1 MIYLDSAATT
11 PVCEASAAAVAD
23 ALQHRFG
30 NPSSGHFLG
39 VEAKNQLDRD
49 RAVIAAKLGCDK
61 DELFF
66 TSGGTEANNLAV
78 FGAVEAAKKYRGKK
92 RIVVSA
98 IEHASVYESAKKLEN
113 AGYEVVW
120 LQPDRHGN
128 ITPAD
133 LAAAIDENTVLV
145 SMMYINNELGSIL
158 PVSAVKGMIAAKQ
171 SPALF
176 HCDCVQAFCKI
187 PLRVHELG
195 ADLVSVSAH
204 KVFGPKG
211 VGALYVRK
219 GVRILPQHIG
229 GEQEQGLR
237 PGTQASALI
246 AGFAAAVDAYDTA
259 DTAQRLKALNTY
271 AREALKHIECVV
283 LNSDEKA
290 HESILNFSLK
300 GFRSEVILNYL
311 SGEKICVSAG
321 SACAGGKKSHVLA
334 AISTDAAITDSA
346 IRLSFSPHN
355 TTEEIDILVQALRRA
370 VATLAH

>member
-23 ALQHRFG
+23 VLQHCFG

-39 VEAKNQLDRD
+39 VQARRRVEQD
-49 RAVIAAKLGCDK
+49 RAVIAAKLGCAK
-61 DELFF
+61 EELFF

-78 FGAVEAAKKYRGKK
+78 FGTVEAAKKYRTKK

-113 AGYEVVW
+113 AGYEVIW

-128 ITPAD
+128 IAPAD
-133 LAAAIDENTVLV
+133 LAAAIDENTILV
-145 SMMYINNELGSIL
+145 SMMLVNNELGSVL
-158 PVSAVKGMIAAKQ
+158 PAAAVKGIIAAKK

-176 HCDCVQAFCKI
+176 HCDCVQAFCKMPFSVKSI
-187 PLRVHELG
+187 G

-211 VGALYVRK
+211 VGALYVRR

-229 GEQEQGLR
+229 GEQEKGLR
-237 PGTQASALI
+237 PGTEASALI

-259 DTAQRLKALNTY
+259 GAAKQIKHINSY
-271 AREALKHIECVV
+271 ARQALGSIACVEF
-283 LNSDEKA
+283 NSDEQA
-290 HESILNFSLK
+290 SESILNISLK

-311 SGEKICVSAG
+311 SEKEICVSAG
-321 SACAGGKKSHVLA
+321 SACAGGKMSHVMKALGA
-334 AISTDAAITDSA
+334 QKDITNSA
-346 IRLSFSPHN
+346 IRLSFSPFN
-355 TTEEIDILVQALRRA
+355 TTEEIDTLVQALQGA

>member
-23 ALQHRFG
+23 VLQHCFG

-39 VEAKNQLDRD
+39 VQARRRVEQD
-49 RAVIAAKLGCDK
+49 RAVIAAKLGCAK
-61 DELFF
+61 EELFF

-78 FGAVEAAKKYRGKK
+78 FGTVEAAKKYRTKK

-113 AGYEVVW
+113 AGYEVIW

-128 ITPAD
+128 IAPAD
-133 LAAAIDENTVLV
+133 LAAAIDENTILV
-145 SMMYINNELGSIL
+145 SMMLVNNELGSVL
-158 PVSAVKGMIAAKQ
+158 PAAAVKGIIAAKK
-171 SPALF
+171 SLALF
-176 HCDCVQAFCKI
+176 HCDCVQAFCKMPFSVKSI
-187 PLRVHELG
+187 G

-211 VGALYVRK
+211 VGALYVRR

-229 GEQEQGLR
+229 GEQEKGLR
-237 PGTQASALI
+237 PGTEASALI

-259 DTAQRLKALNTY
+259 GAAKQIKHINSY
-271 AREALKHIECVV
+271 ARQALGSIACVEF
-283 LNSDEKA
+283 NSDEQA
-290 HESILNFSLK
+290 SESILNISLK

-311 SGEKICVSAG
+311 SEKEICVSAG
-321 SACAGGKKSHVLA
+321 SACAGGKMSHVMKALGA
-334 AISTDAAITDSA
+334 QKDITNSA
-346 IRLSFSPHN
+346 IRLSFSPFN
-355 TTEEIDILVQALRRA
+355 TTEEIDTLVQALQGA